1 MAVIY
6 VARSKTLSEWG
17 ADVGVSKHLFKLGI
31 TEESAKEAV
40 TALNEEECGRARDWT
55 LVKAEKDDSLSEGE
69 VLARLAEKEM
79 VLDPNYYP
87 RIRGMSGVF
96 RVKPENVENSI
107 LVEKALAGDES
118 LNLDLKP
125 AHFAAYLFKNARG

>member
-17 ADVGVSKHLFKLGI
+17 ADVGVSKNLFKLGV
-31 TEESAKEAV
+31 TEDSAKEAV
-40 TALNEEECGRARDWT
+40 AALNEEECGRASDWT
-55 LVKAEKDDSLSEGE
+55 LVKAETDVSLSESE
-69 VLARLAEKEM
+69 ALARVAGNVM

-87 RIRGMSGVF
+87 RIRGTSGVF

-107 LVEKALAGDES
+107 LVEKALAGDEN
-118 LNLDLKP
+118 LNLKLKP
-125 AHFAAYLFKNARG
+125 ADFAAYLFKNARG

>member
-17 ADVGVSKHLFKLGI
+17 ADVGVSKNLFKLGI
-31 TEESAKEAV
+31 TEDSGKEAV
-40 TALNEEECGRARDWT
+40 AALNEEECGRASDWT

-69 VLARLAEKEM
+69 ALARLAEKEM
-79 VLDPNYYP
+79 ALDPNYYP
-87 RIRGMSGVF
+87 RIRGTSGVF
-96 RVKPENVENSI
+96 RVKPENVENSM

-118 LNLDLKP
+118 LDLKLKP
-125 AHFAAYLFKNARG
+125 ADFAAYLFKNARG